1 MTDEHKKYLK
11 RVRINNLVV
20 KVLQTGLLIFLFG
33 FWELSVRLNWA
44 DAFFFSS
51 PSRIA
56 VTIVDLIDNGNFF
69 SHVLATTYEAVAGF
83 LLSTVVGTVIAV
95 LLWCS
100 VTARRVFEP
109 YLIVLNALPKIAL
122 GPILIIWLGTGRNA
136 IIGMAFLICIVI
148 TIMSMLAGFNSIEKE
163 KIDLLLSMGASKVQ
177 ILFKLVLPGNLS
189 TFVSVAKINVGLSWV
204 GTIIGEYLV
213 SREGLGYLI
222 VYGSQIFNLD
232 LVMASTVVLCV
243 LASAMYI
250 GVAFIEK
257 LTR

>member
-1 MTDEHKKYLK
+1 MTEEHKKYLK
-11 RVRINNLVV
+11 RVRIDNLIV
-20 KVLQTGLLIFLFG
+20 KVLQIGLLISVFG
-33 FWELSVRLNWA
+33 IWELSVRVGWA

-51 PSRIA
+51 PSRI
-56 VTIVDLIDNGNFF
+56 VTTIVELIEGENFF
-69 SHVLATTYEAVAGF
+69 THVWATLYEAVAGF
-83 LLSTVVGTVIAV
+83 LLSTVIGTAIAV

-100 VTARRVFEP
+100 DRARRVFEP

-122 GPILIIWLGTGRNA
+122 GPILIIWLGTGKNA

-148 TIMSMLAGFNSIEKE
+148 TVMSMLSGFNSIEKE
-163 KIDLLLSMGASKVQ
+163 KIDLLLSMGANKGQ